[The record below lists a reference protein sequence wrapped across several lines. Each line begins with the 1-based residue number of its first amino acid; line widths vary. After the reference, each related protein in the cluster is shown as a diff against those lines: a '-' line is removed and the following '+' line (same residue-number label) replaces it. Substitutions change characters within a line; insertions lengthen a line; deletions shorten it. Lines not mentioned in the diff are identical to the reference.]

1 MQTTAVFDSDLIQR
15 YDRQGPRYTSYPTA
29 VQFQESFGEDEY
41 RDAVAV
47 TNGDLIPAPLSL
59 YFHIP
64 FCATV
69 CYYCA
74 CNKVVTANRARAEQ
88 YLQRL
93 LKEVARQ
100 GALFDRSR
108 EVEQLHWG
116 GGTPTYLSREQM
128 QRLMQATREH
138 FTVSEDGGV
147 EFSIEIDPRTV
158 SAEDVAFLREL
169 GFNRV
174 SLGVQDFDRRV
185 QAAVNRIQPAE
196 QTMAV
201 IDAARA
207 ARFRSISIDL
217 IYGLPLQTVASFDR
231 TLEQVIEA
239 APDRISV
246 FNYAHLPHMFKV
258 QRQIQESQLP
268 EPAQKLNMLAHTVER
283 LTAAG
288 YVYIGMDHFALPQ
301 DELAVEQREGRLSR
315 NFQGYSTHDHCDIVG
330 LGVSAIGRI
339 GNVYC
344 QNERELA
351 RYQARIDEGGL
362 AVFRGVELN
371 NDDELRRAV
380 IMQLICNF
388 ELDTAA
394 VEERFGIRFSRYFAD
409 ELRVLEGMQADGL
422 LRIDGARI
430 EVLPRGRLLI
440 RNVCMVFDR
449 YLTHHGDDRPRYSRV
464 V

>member
-1 MQTTAVFDSDLIQR
+1 MQTSAVFDSELIQR

-29 VQFQESFGEDEY
+29 VQFHENFGEDEY
-41 RDAVAV
+41 RDAVAQ

-93 LKEVARQ
+93 LKEVVRQ

-108 EVEQLHWG
+108 KVEQLHWG

-138 FTVSEDGGV
+138 FTLVDDDRAEL
-147 EFSIEIDPRTV
+147 SIEIDPRTV
-158 SAEDVAFLREL
+158 SGEDVAFLREL

-201 IDAARA
+201 IAAARA
-207 ARFRSISIDL
+207 AGFRSISVDL
-217 IYGLPLQTVASFDR
+217 IYGLPMQTVESFDR
-231 TLEQVIEA
+231 TLELVTEA

-258 QRQIQESQLP
+258 QRQIDESQLP
-268 EPAQKLNMLAHTVER
+268 AAPQKLSMLAHTVER
-283 LTAAG
+283 LTNAG
-288 YVYIGMDHFALPQ
+288 YVYIGMDHFALPH
-301 DELAVEQREGRLSR
+301 DELAVEQRQGRLSR

-330 LGVSAIGRI
+330 LGVSSIGRI

-344 QNERELA
+344 QNERDLS
-351 RYQARIDEGGL
+351 RYQSRIDAGGL

-371 NDDELRRAV
+371 GDDELRRAI

-388 ELDTAA
+388 ELDIVAI
-394 VEERFGIRFSRYFAD
+394 EERFGVRFNGYFAD
-409 ELRVLEGMQADGL
+409 EIRLLERMQEDGL
-422 LRIDGARI
+422 LRLGTARI
-430 EVLPRGRLLI
+430 DVLPRGRLLI
-440 RNVCMVFDR
+440 RNICMVFDR
-449 YLTHHGDDRPRYSRV
+449 YLAHHGEDNPRFSRV